1 MERNNPT
8 GILDPRSKL
17 AVFVTACFSVFSGL
31 SYIQE
36 ISLLALCV
44 FTTLL
49 CRKWKRA
56 FYTSVLFLAMLLSD
70 LYMVPHLTGVSRN
83 IMTAICHVLRFILP
97 LFASFYLI
105 TKTTKIGEYISALT
119 KMHMP
124 SEVVIPL
131 AVMFRFVPTIQEK
144 WQMVNQALRLR
155 GLAWNWRNVLTRPV
169 HMLEYMMVP
178 FLMQC
183 SVVVDEM
190 SAAVMARGFD
200 RDTRRSSYIEVK
212 LSILDWCIITVSAG
226 ILAWNLIV

>member
-1 MERNNPT
+1 MCVYHASLPEMET
-8 GILDPRSKL
+8 GILYRRSFSCH
-17 AVFVTACFSVFSGL
+17 AAFRFVYGAASNRGIKEHYDSYLPCFAFYPPSVCVLL
-31 SYIQE
+31 SYYKDNENWRIYIRAYQN
-36 ISLLALCV
+36 AHAVRGCN
-44 FTTLL
+44 TTGGN
-49 CRKWKRA
+49 
-56 FYTSVLFLAMLLSD
+56 
-70 LYMVPHLTGVSRN
+70 VP
-83 IMTAICHVLRFILP
+83 
-97 LFASFYLI
+97 
-105 TKTTKIGEYISALT
+105 
-119 KMHMP
+119 
-124 SEVVIPL
+124 
-131 AVMFRFVPTIQEK
+131 FVPTIQEE

-183 SVVVDEM
+183 SVVVNEM

>member
-1 MERNNPT
+1 
-8 GILDPRSKL
+8 
-17 AVFVTACFSVFSGL
+17 
-31 SYIQE
+31 
-36 ISLLALCV
+36 
-44 FTTLL
+44 
-49 CRKWKRA
+49 
-56 FYTSVLFLAMLLSD
+56 
-70 LYMVPHLTGVSRN
+70 
-83 IMTAICHVLRFILP
+83 MTAICHVLRFILP

-105 TKTTKIGEYISALT
+105 TRTTKIGEYISALT

-131 AVMFRFVPTIQEK
+131 AVMFRFVPTIQEE

-155 GLAWNWRNVLTRPV
+155 GLAWNWRNILTRPV

-212 LSILDWCIITVSAG
+212 LSILDWCIIIVSAG

>member
-1 MERNNPT
+1 MARNNPT

-44 FTTLL
+44 FTMLL

-56 FYTSVLFLAMLLSD
+56 FYTSVL
-70 LYMVPHLTGVSRN
+70 
-83 IMTAICHVLRFILP
+83 LRFILP

-131 AVMFRFVPTIQEK
+131 AVMFRFVPTIQEE

>member
-1 MERNNPT
+1 M
-8 GILDPRSKL
+8 
-17 AVFVTACFSVFSGL
+17 FVTACFSVFSGL

-56 FYTSVLFLAMLLSD
+56 FYTGVLFLAMLLSD

-83 IMTAICHVLRFILP
+83 IMTAICRVLRFILP

-105 TKTTKIGEYISALT
+105 TRTTKIGEYISALT

-131 AVMFRFVPTIQEK
+131 AVMFRFVPTIQEE

-155 GLAWNWRNVLTRPV
+155 GAGMELAQFFDSTCPYVGV
-169 HMLEYMMVP
+169 YDGSFFDAMLR
-178 FLMQC
+178 C
-183 SVVVDEM
+183 C
-190 SAAVMARGFD
+190 G
-200 RDTRRSSYIEVK
+200 
-212 LSILDWCIITVSAG
+212 
-226 ILAWNLIV
+226 